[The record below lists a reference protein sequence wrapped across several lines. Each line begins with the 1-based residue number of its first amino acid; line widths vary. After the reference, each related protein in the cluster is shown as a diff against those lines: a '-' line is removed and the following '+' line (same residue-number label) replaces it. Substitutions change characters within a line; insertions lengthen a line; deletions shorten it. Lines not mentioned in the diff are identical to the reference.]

1 MRVLSILA
9 LVTFC
14 SSFALANEATDA
26 LGISPKFPGTYTLE
40 KAKGGGAQYH
50 CDQTVEL
57 IVTEHSVQFGRVS
70 FHIADAG
77 CKKTEGDIG
86 PVRVSCTKFS
96 ERKISDSLTEPLT
109 IVGYVSE
116 QTSLR
121 LSLFDDTKLVFSHD
135 VDQVPFGILGIWNE
149 DKFKCTYKR
158 ME

>member
-9 LVTFC
+9 LATFC

-26 LGISPKFPGTYTLE
+26 LGISPKFPGTYSLVM
-40 KAKGGGAQYH
+40 AKGGGAKYH
-50 CDQTVEL
+50 CNETVEL
-57 IVTEHSVQFGRVS
+57 IVTENRVEFGTETFYAS
-70 FHIADAG
+70 DAG
-77 CKKTEGDIG
+77 CKNTEGDIG

-96 ERKISDSLTEPLT
+96 KRKISDSMTEPLT

-121 LSLFDDTKLVFSHD
+121 LSMFDDTKLIFSHD
-135 VDQVPFGILGIWNE
+135 VDQVPFGILGIWND